1 MTTAI
6 RIENVSKLY
15 RLGTVGT
22 GTIAHDLNRWWHQIR
37 GKEDP
42 YAKVGQVNDRTQSST
57 SSTKHQAP
65 STKNGAAN
73 TKHQAPGTK
82 NGAAPDYVWA
92 LRDINLEVA
101 QGEILG
107 IIGRNGAGKSTL
119 LKLLSRVTA
128 PTTGSIKTKGRIAS
142 LLEVG
147 TGFHPDLT
155 GRENIFLNGSIL
167 GMQKSEIKRQLDAII
182 DFSGCSLYIDTPVK
196 RYSSGMYVRLAFA
209 VAAHLDPAIMIIDE
223 VLAVGDGDFQKKCLG
238 KMQNMHDEGRTVIV
252 VSHQMSMIT
261 SLCSRGV
268 VMNNGQVTFDGSA
281 AEAVLQYQPTGGS
294 GRSVFNADL
303 LERKIGDERAQLHK
317 AWAEDGTGLARQVFD
332 LADPIV
338 VCMEYSLR
346 RTAAKHYYPNFHVTD
361 EKGNYVFVTSAT
373 VSELPE
379 STNSP
384 GQWRATCTIPGGL
397 LNTGTFNIGIAVT
410 ALDPG
415 LVIAFWEPD
424 AIAIQ
429 VTEDLSQTLDGS
441 RNGYAGPVPGP
452 IRPQLPW
459 RVEQCCLQE

>member
-57 SSTKHQAP
+57 SSTR
-65 STKNGAAN
+65 
-73 TKHQAPGTK
+73 HQAPGTRD
-82 NGAAPDYVWA
+82 GAAPDYVWA
-92 LRDINLEVA
+92 LRDINLEVQ

-155 GRENIFLNGSIL
+155 GRENIFLNGAIL

-209 VAAHLDPAIMIIDE
+209 VAAHLDPDIMIIDE

-238 KMQNMHDEGRTVIV
+238 KMQSLHGEGRTVII

-268 VMNNGQVTFDGSA
+268 VMHNGRVTFDGTAS
-281 AEAVLQYQPTGGS
+281 EAVLTYQPTGGS
-294 GRSVFNADL
+294 GRAVFNADL
-303 LERKIGDERAQLHK
+303 LDRKIGDERAQLHR
-317 AWAEDGTGLARQVFD
+317 AWAEDEEGVARQVYD
-332 LADPIV
+332 LADPV
-338 VCMEYSLR
+338 VIRMEYSLKR
-346 RTAAKHYYPNFHVTD
+346 AAARHYYPNFHVTD

-373 VSELPE
+373 VSELPQ
-379 STNSP
+379 STNAP

-415 LVIAFWEPD
+415 LAVAFWEPD
-424 AIAIQ
+424 AIVIQ
-429 VTEDLSQTLDGS
+429 INEDLGQTLDGS